1 MFSPAS
7 INTKGISMRFVLA
20 FLFGLT
26 VLGLGQG
33 AQAQGKQD
41 FTLVNATGYVIK
53 AVYVS
58 PSNQDS
64 WEEDI
69 LGRDTMADE
78 ESLPITFSR
87 SDKSCKWDLKVTY
100 EDDNSSVVWRGFDLC
115 QISKITIKYNRKS
128 DTTSATTE

>member
-1 MFSPAS
+1 
-7 INTKGISMRFVLA
+7 MRFALA
-20 FLFGLT
+20 FLLGLT
-26 VLGLGQG
+26 ALGVGQP

-41 FTLVNATGYVIK
+41 FTLVNATGYVIS

-69 LGRDTMADE
+69 LGKDTMDDE
-78 ESLPITFSR
+78 ETLPIRFSR
-87 SDKSCKWDLKVTY
+87 ADKSCKWDLKVTY
-100 EDDNSSVVWRGFDLC
+100 EDDDSSVVWRGFDLC

-128 DTTSATTE
+128 DTTSALTE

>member
-1 MFSPAS
+1 
-7 INTKGISMRFVLA
+7 MRYVLA

-26 VLGLGQG
+26 VLGVGQG

-58 PSNQDS
+58 PTTQDS
-64 WEEDI
+64 WDEDI
-69 LGRDTMADE
+69 LGKDTMDDE
-78 ESLPITFSR
+78 ETLPIRFSR

-128 DTTSATTE
+128 DTTSALTE